1 MENVQTLRAILA
13 ANIENHAAYGRV
25 GYVYGYPHKKA
36 YRPLRETQAL
46 QDVWAAEPRAA
57 LYCYVHIPFCNQR
70 CSFCNLFTFV
80 PAGAS
85 PAGVYLDALARE
97 MEAYAR
103 ILHPARFCR
112 LYIGGGTPTY
122 LDAGELRRLVGLL
135 QDILG
140 VEPAAAQGCIEA
152 SPETLDDE
160 KVAVLRELGF
170 QRLSL
175 GIQSLVAEELR
186 QVNRRFDFALHAR
199 ALALVGRAG
208 FPHFNV
214 DLIYGLPGQTAASW
228 RYSLEAAIDS
238 AATSLFLYPLYVR
251 PLTGLDR
258 RADSTASCACAS
270 GLCMPQQMAA
280 MYDFAVERLAAAGF
294 RQWTMRQFRRD
305 HVGRIGN
312 PSEREGRIGNP
323 SYEVFVD
330 PEYRCQRDGMVGL
343 GAGARSYT
351 RGLHYSTPWKMA
363 ARNIRGVVDG
373 YCRAMAAGRTEV
385 SHGFVLDD
393 DERQRRFVILSLL
406 YDGLRWR
413 DFAEAFGTDA
423 RVLFAPQW
431 QALEEESC
439 ATLGEDAVRLTPR
452 GVRHADVVGQ
462 LFFSERVR
470 QLLETY
476 EYDA

>member
-1 MENVQTLRAILA
+1 MGHESMENVQTLRAMLA
-13 ANIENHAAYGRV
+13 ANIETHAAYGRV

-36 YRPLRETQAL
+36 YRALRETRAL
-46 QDVWAAEPRAA
+46 EDVWAAEPRGA

-85 PAGVYLDALARE
+85 PAGVYLGALARE

-103 ILHPARFCR
+103 VLHPARFCR

-140 VEPAAAQGCIEA
+140 VEPAAAHGCIEA
-152 SPETLDDE
+152 SPETLDEE

-175 GIQSLVAEELR
+175 GIQSLVPEELR
-186 QVNRRFDFALHAR
+186 QVNRRFDFALQAR
-199 ALALVGRAG
+199 ALELVGRAG

-258 RADSTASCACAS
+258 RTDGKASFACAS
-270 GLCMPQQMAA
+270 GLCMPQQMGA

-305 HVGRIGN
+305 KAADARD
-312 PSEREGRIGNP
+312 
-323 SYEVFVD
+323 D

-351 RGLHYSTPWKMA
+351 RGLHYSTPWKMM
-363 ARNIRGVVDG
+363 ARNIRGVVED
-373 YCRAMAAGRTEV
+373 YCGAMAAGRTEV
-385 SHGFVLDD
+385 SHGFFLDE
-393 DERQRRFVILSLL
+393 DERRRRFVILSLL

-413 DFAEAFGTDA
+413 DFADTFGTDA
-423 RVLFAPQW
+423 RALFAPQW
-431 QALEEESC
+431 QALEEEGC

-470 QLLETY
+470 RLMDTY
-476 EYDA
+476 EYDT